1 MIRHIQL
8 FLLLLFALPVLAI
21 GQTDLSESGKKIN
34 VLDFEVSADSDSDQ
48 TEAIQKVIDQ
58 ANEGDTVFFP
68 EGQFLVRTI
77 LLRSRV
83 NILAEGTIKHH
94 GAAKA
99 GEYSIEKQNSPNPLI
114 LGKEVKN
121 LSISLKGES
130 KNEGIYLLDSHQI
143 HIYDTELTGDS
154 TKRRAYPGI
163 MTFESSE
170 VAISTTRIHHFGMPR
185 SETHSYQPGTGVRI
199 LSSHSISV
207 RDSEIYK
214 NGENGVFIHGSEK
227 VDVSN
232 NVIHH
237 NGMSA
242 IQVAFGGSGK
252 EKDYT
257 FSNNIM
263 DENASDAI
271 DINNRSKEKA
281 KDIECLIVK
290 NIACGNGF
298 VKNQSTPDGSGI
310 VTLINVSN
318 VTIYKNEAYKN
329 NRPAIYVESCG
340 LILAKENWADNQV
353 EITLDLEELHLHNN
367 RFSSINLIANTNA
380 KKIHLRENNL
390 GSLSLPNGIQV
401 DEFVVENNSFTHA
414 NFNFNMTGNVHL
426 TGNQIK
432 NNSKNQAILI
442 TKADNALLENNT
454 ILSQNSSAIIIRN
467 TASNVRII
475 SNQIESSNTAIFDDN
490 SKELVVKDNIITS
503 IPGGDENQAF
513 RSHYPQNLTL
523 VGNEY
528 RGIENT
534 ETVLLIGNGKAT
546 IGKEKLISGTANYG
560 GVEVSKH

>member
-1 MIRHIQL
+1 MIRYIQL
-8 FLLLLFALPVLAI
+8 LLLLLFALPVS
-21 GQTDLSESGKKIN
+21 GVCQTDSSESGKRIN
-34 VLDFEVSADSDSDQ
+34 VLDFEISAVSEIDQ

-58 ANEGDTVFFP
+58 ASEGDTVFFP
-68 EGQFLVRTI
+68 NGQYLIRTI
-77 LLRSRV
+77 LLRSGI
-83 NILAEGTIKHH
+83 NILSEGTIKHH

-114 LGKEVKN
+114 LGKEVN
-121 LSISLKGES
+121 NVSISLKGES
-130 KNEGIYLLDSHQI
+130 KNEGIYLLNSHQI
-143 HIYDTELTGDS
+143 RIYNTELIGDS
-154 TKRRAYPGI
+154 TKRRAFPGV

-170 VAISTTRIHHFGMPR
+170 VVISNTRIHHFGMPR
-185 SETHSYQPGTGVRI
+185 SETHSYQPGTGIRI
-199 LSSHSISV
+199 LSSHSISIH
-207 RDSEIYK
+207 DSEIYK

-227 VDVSN
+227 VEVSG

-252 EKDYT
+252 EKDYN

-263 DENASDAI
+263 DGNAADAI

-281 KDIECLIVK
+281 KDIECLIVE
-290 NIACGNGF
+290 NITCGNGF
-298 VKNQSTPDGSGI
+298 VKNESTPDGSGI

-318 VTIYKNEAYKN
+318 VVIYKNEAYKN
-329 NRPAIYVESCG
+329 NRPAIYLESCG
-340 LILAKENWADNQV
+340 LVLAKENRADNQV

-401 DEFVVENNSFTHA
+401 DEFIVENNSFTHA
-414 NFNFNMTGNVHL
+414 NFNFNMTGQVHL
-426 TGNQIK
+426 IGNQIK
-432 NNSKNQAILI
+432 NSSKNQAILI

-454 ILSQNSSAIIIRN
+454 ILSQNSSAIVIRN
-467 TASNVRII
+467 TAKKVQII
-475 SNQIESSNTAIFDDN
+475 GNQINSFNTAIFDDN
-490 SKELVVKDNIITS
+490 SQELAVKNNIITS
-503 IPGGDENQAF
+503 IAGGKENQAF

-534 ETVLLIGNGKAT
+534 ETVLLVGKGKAT
-546 IGKEKLISGTANYG
+546 VGKEKLISGTANYG
-560 GVEVSKH
+560 GVEISKY